1 MNKQRR
7 QFIKAAAAGGL
18 TSAMGHMPGAVFAQS
33 SSVSGFS
40 DYKALVCLFLAGGND
55 SWNMLV
61 PTSNAQYDDYNNSRG
76 GSGNNGLAIERSEL
90 LPVSGSTDGV
100 NYGFHPSMPEM
111 QALYNSGQCA
121 AVANVGPLI
130 EPTTMQQYRD
140 RSVEL
145 PPQLFSHS
153 DQVGQWQKLRGGAI
167 LTSGWGGRIADVLSS
182 QLGGQSLPTNI
193 SLSGT
198 TVFQAGDTSVPYV
211 IGSSG
216 ATLFR
221 GLTPGESLSN
231 AFLDIAHADYPNLY
245 QSGFSK
251 VQQRATD
258 FSELVTKSLDSAH
271 SFEALADDA
280 RLSDLE
286 TQFRTVAKMIS
297 QQSQLSMSRQIFF
310 VTLGGFDT
318 HDDQKQDQPELL
330 GDVSRSLKA
339 FYDSM
344 QEIGMQD
351 SVTAFTSSEFGRTLS
366 SNGDGS
372 DHGWGGVH
380 LAVGGAVNGG
390 QIYGQYPSLALDSE
404 LEIGRGRFLP
414 TISSDQYAA
423 TFANWF
429 GVQDQ
434 NLSTVAPSI
443 NNFAQ
448 RNLGIFG

>member
-1 MNKQRR
+1 
-7 QFIKAAAAGGL
+7 
-18 TSAMGHMPGAVFAQS
+18 
-33 SSVSGFS
+33 
-40 DYKALVCLFLAGGND
+40 
-55 SWNMLV
+55 
-61 PTSNAQYDDYNNSRG
+61 
-76 GSGNNGLAIERSEL
+76 
-90 LPVSGSTDGV
+90 
-100 NYGFHPSMPEM
+100 
-111 QALYNSGQCA
+111 
-121 AVANVGPLI
+121 
-130 EPTTMQQYRD
+130 
-140 RSVEL
+140 
-145 PPQLFSHS
+145 
-153 DQVGQWQKLRGGAI
+153 
-167 LTSGWGGRIADVLSS
+167 
-182 QLGGQSLPTNI
+182 
-193 SLSGT
+193 
-198 TVFQAGDTSVPYV
+198 
-211 IGSSG
+211 
-216 ATLFR
+216 
-221 GLTPGESLSN
+221 
-231 AFLDIAHADYPNLY
+231 
-245 QSGFSK
+245 
-251 VQQRATD
+251 
-258 FSELVTKSLDSAH
+258 
-271 SFEALADDA
+271 
-280 RLSDLE
+280 
-286 TQFRTVAKMIS
+286 MIS

-318 HDDQKQDQPELL
+318 HDDQRQDQPELL

-339 FYDSM
+339 FHDSM

-434 NLSTVAPSI
+434 NLSTIAPSI